1 MKKVISTR
9 DLTFQGQ
16 RIQIFRDLPT
26 EVVKRRAAFTPT
38 RKILRDKPGVRFGY
52 YTQPS
57 YECHTTAQRGSLRIR
72 RRLGNTRNVS
82 SGLRRR
88 SKLSALHSGAKTKIL

>member
-1 MKKVISTR
+1 MQKGISTR

-38 RKILRDKPGVRFGY
+38 RRTRLRASHNGSERFFADPEEARQY
-52 YTQPS
+52 
-57 YECHTTAQRGSLRIR
+57 AQRLFGS
-72 RRLGNTRNVS
+72 
-82 SGLRRR
+82 
-88 SKLSALHSGAKTKIL
+88 AEEE